1 MLHCSGQSEFSYKI
15 LNGLELKNIKLC
27 IHMCTHVYVCVV
39 LCFVACACVHWVCVC
54 VCVRMCV
61 CVHVHV
67 CVYFVYVYVLVC
79 VCMHDCLL
87 LYVLFTEVETYY
99 LNNNQFLQRIQ
110 NSSCL
115 HREWLVCQ
123 LCSNL
128 LHNSIIFMHRKHNQQ
143 EMLIRRNLIFEHL
156 VPHLSLVRDLHQQL
170 VHSFILLC
178 YH

>member
-1 MLHCSGQSEFSYKI
+1 
-15 LNGLELKNIKLC
+15 
-27 IHMCTHVYVCVV
+27 MCVCV
-39 LCFVACACVHWVCVC
+39 LCCVVFCCVCVRTLGMCVCVC
-54 VCVRMCV
+54 VCVFVYVCVSVCVCVRMCVCV

-79 VCMHDCLL
+79 VCMHDYLL

-128 LHNSIIFMHRKHNQQ
+128 LHNSIIFMHRKRNQQ

>member
-1 MLHCSGQSEFSYKI
+1 MLC
-15 LNGLELKNIKLC
+15 C
-27 IHMCTHVYVCVV
+27 V
-39 LCFVACACVHWVCVC
+39 LCFVVCACV
-54 VCVRMCV
+54 RTLGMCV
-61 CVHVHV
+61 CLCTYV
-67 CVYFVYVYVLVC
+67 CVYMCMYICIYFVYVCVLVC
-79 VCMHDCLL
+79 VCMHDRLL

-110 NSSCL
+110 NSSYL

-128 LHNSIIFMHRKHNQQ
+128 LHNSIIFMHRKRNQQ